1 MDQNIITRSI
11 PSLAITRQVIGFN
24 DEVIDTA
31 FLTSPAA
38 STSTSPAPESHL
50 AVATNSDLI
59 RVYDLERFNTTL
71 LEGHDDVVLCLAKS
85 SDGEL
90 LVSGSKD
97 KTARVWRGV
106 PAAEN
111 GEDETA
117 GPTWS
122 CIGSAEGHVESIGA
136 VAVAPRERNFL
147 VTASQ
152 DRTAKIWDLAALVND
167 ASDDADAPLAAI
179 RSLTTQKIH
188 DKDINSLDI
197 APNDKL
203 LASGSQDRTAKLFSI
218 AYTAKTKSTPA
229 TASLNLLGTFKGHK
243 RGVWS
248 VKFSPVD
255 QCIATASGDRTVK
268 LWSLQDFTCVKV
280 GPVVIPSICSSLTP
294 PACRPLRVTPT
305 RSSASI
311 SSLAVC
317 SSPLAPRMDLSR
329 FGTSKTRTVRLLL
342 ITMKRRCVYLSA
354 FLSF

>member
-1 MDQNIITRSI
+1 MSSHIGPPCSHNPSTSSLTAIYVDQNIITRSL
-11 PSLAITRQVIGFN
+11 PSLSITRQVIGFN

-31 FLTSPAA
+31 FLTSPTA

-71 LEGHDDVVLCLAKS
+71 LEGHEDVVLCLAKS

-136 VAVAPRERNFL
+136 VAVAPRERSFM

-152 DRTAKIWDLAALVND
+152 DRTAKIWDLAALVDD

-280 GPVVIPSICSSLTP
+280 SLSDPLSSSLLADSLP
-294 PACRPLRVTPT
+294 SRRPSRATPT
-305 RSSASI
+305 RSFAST
-311 SSLAVC
+311 SSLAAC
-317 SSPLAPRMDLSR
+317 SSPPAPPMDSSR
-329 FGTSKTRTVRLLL
+329 SGT
-342 ITMKRRCVYLSA
+342 
-354 FLSF
+354 

>member
-1 MDQNIITRSI
+1 M
-11 PSLAITRQVIGFN
+11 
-24 DEVIDTA
+24 
-31 FLTSPAA
+31 
-38 STSTSPAPESHL
+38 
-50 AVATNSDLI
+50 
-59 RVYDLERFNTTL
+59 
-71 LEGHDDVVLCLAKS
+71 
-85 SDGEL
+85 
-90 LVSGSKD
+90 
-97 KTARVWRGV
+97 
-106 PAAEN
+106 
-111 GEDETA
+111 
-117 GPTWS
+117 
-122 CIGSAEGHVESIGA
+122 
-136 VAVAPRERNFL
+136 

-167 ASDDADAPLAAI
+167 ASDSSDAPLAAI

-280 GPVVIPSICSSLTP
+280 GLSLFSLRRCLLTP
-294 PACRPLRVTPT
+294 SVSADLRGPLQLGP
-305 RSSASI
+305 
-311 SSLAVC
+311 
-317 SSPLAPRMDLSR
+317 SR
-329 FGTSKTRTVRLLL
+329 RLPHARYAARLLRL
-342 ITMKRRCVYLSA
+342 GWTRQGLERKR
-354 FLSF
+354 